1 MKNDNDIVFTGLG
14 VVSPSGIGISS
25 LMDSLINEKSGIQ
38 LRDEFAESEW
48 PFRIGGMIKGFEG
61 KKFIKPRKNLKLMC
75 REIQFGFAAATMAI
89 EDAGLDLDAHDSS
102 RLGVV
107 CGTDTFYA
115 DPSSLMDSFYTED
128 GSVPPISEWTVRAMK
143 TIEPLWMLK
152 YLPNMTAAHVA
163 IFLDAQGPNNSII
176 QRDASGLLAM
186 VEAADAIRRG
196 WADTM
201 VIGGTG
207 SKIHPTFLSYHGTDW
222 LAHPG
227 DDPATACKPFDKQRS
242 GTVASEGAGMI
253 LIERRKTADA
263 RGAKIYGK
271 LSSFDYGCCNSD
283 EDSQIEFLTKKI
295 NGAIQKA
302 GIEKSQVTHVNSH
315 GSAEILS
322 DRIEAK
328 AINNALGDVDVVAFK
343 GNFGNMGPAGGI
355 IESAVSLR
363 ALSENRLPGTMNYRE
378 PDAECP
384 VNVQAE
390 ASDAEQKAAIKIS
403 ISNTGQMVA
412 VLMEA
417 E

>member
-1 MKNDNDIVFTGLG
+1 MKNENDIVFTGLG
-14 VVSPSGIGISS
+14 VVSPSGIGIDS
-25 LMDSLINEKSGIQ
+25 LMESLFEGKSGIQ
-38 LRDEFAESEW
+38 LRDEFADSEW
-48 PFRIGGMIKGFEG
+48 PFRIGGIVNGFEG
-61 KKFIKPRKNLKLMC
+61 KKFIKPRKNMKLMC

-89 EDAGLDLDAHDSS
+89 EDAGLDLESHDSA
-102 RLGVV
+102 RIGVV

-115 DPSSLMDSFYTED
+115 DPSSLHDSFFTED
-128 GSVPPISEWTVRAMK
+128 NSIPPISEWTVRAMK

-201 VIGGTG
+201 VVGGTG

-222 LAHPG
+222 LADPG
-227 DDPATACKPFDKQRS
+227 DDPTTASKPFDQNRS

-253 LIERRKTADA
+253 VIERRKTAEA
-263 RGAKIYGK
+263 RGANIYGK
-271 LSSFDYGCCNSD
+271 LAGFDYGCNNFD
-283 EDSQIEFLTKKI
+283 EASQTEFLAKKI
-295 NGAIQKA
+295 NGAIEKS
-302 GIEKSQVTHVNSH
+302 GIEKSRVTHVNSH

-322 DRIEAK
+322 DRIEAN
-328 AINNALGDVDVVAFK
+328 AINRALGDVDVVAFK

-355 IESAVSLR
+355 IESAVSLK
-363 ALSENRLPGTMNYRE
+363 ALRDNQLPGTMNFST
-378 PDAECP
+378 PDEGCP
-384 VNVQAE
+384 VKVQTTTNN
-390 ASDAEQKAAIKIS
+390 AEQTAAVKIS
-403 ISNTGQMVA
+403 LSNTGQMVA